1 MARILVI
8 DDEVCVR
15 TAIRLILEHRGHHVV
30 VAECGQYG
38 VEAIE
43 AFAFDAVIVDICM
56 PGMDGF
62 ETISILRQ
70 SAPKIPIVAI
80 SGYAFRQTSRS
91 TPGFLGMARELGVSC
106 CLCKPFKAGEIIEAV
121 ETSIGARAI
130 EGQVVRRAGVAAP
143 DASAV
148 LGRS

>member
-15 TAIRLILEHRGHHVV
+15 AAVRLILEHRGHHVV

-38 VEAIE
+38 VAAIE
-43 AFAFDAVIVDICM
+43 AFAFDAVVVDICM

-80 SGYAFRQTSRS
+80 SGYVFRQSSRA
-91 TPGFLGMARELGVSC
+91 TPGFLDLARELGVSS
-106 CLCKPFKAGEIIEAV
+106 CLCKPFKAFEIIEAV
-121 ETSIGARAI
+121 ETAMG
-130 EGQVVRRAGVAAP
+130 GPAGERPHRPGVPAP
-143 DASAV
+143 DLSAS
-148 LGRS
+148 LGRP